1 MNYLLLPKKQPEYRA
16 NRDHTSFL
24 TPLSKWLPSVNS
36 FVEGIQSKLFHSF
49 DVTQLNSEDFFELT
63 SKLKKEAI
71 EKDVYRTKLESAAE
85 ILQEIRNMNSLE
97 PKLPSLV
104 AIGPSCGVNH

>member
-1 MNYLLLPKKQPEYRA
+1 M
-16 NRDHTSFL
+16 
-24 TPLSKWLPSVNS
+24 NS
-36 FVEGIQSKLFHSF
+36 FVKGIQSKLFNSF
-49 DVTQLNSEDFFELT
+49 DVTQLNSKDFFELA

-85 ILQEIRNMNSLE
+85 ILQELRNKDRSLE